1 MHKLTGY
8 GLLRTENGALVLVI
22 DQFTKGLLPA
32 IVGDI
37 SAHTDFDTV
46 IMDLF
51 KFDASVSETET
62 LIAGIEEAC
71 RLLKAQSRPG
81 LHLKFCVTN
90 EVKQKCG
97 ALQPNF
103 FAGSSDQYAAT
114 LMKDELFAE
123 NGFDITHVPMCVIT

>member
-32 IVGDI
+32 ILEDI
-37 SAHTDFDTV
+37 SANTDFDTV
-46 IMDLF
+46 IVDLF
-51 KFDASVSETET
+51 KFPFHSDSAET
-62 LIAGIEEAC
+62 LIAGIEEVC
-71 RLLKAQSRPG
+71 RLLQAQTRPG

-90 EVKQKCG
+90 EVKQKCA